1 MVFMTKLKFVFLM
14 IFLATIFSFFLLN
27 ELGKTASPILKRYV
41 NIEAKRFASNVIN
54 SSVNE
59 IIEEEMTDDLFKL
72 NSNNG
77 KVEILDYN
85 TKQVNHLLSKVNKE
99 IHNRLTNLEDGKIK
113 ELAISS
119 GFKMEKFSKNGVI
132 CKVPIG

>member
-1 MVFMTKLKFVFLM
+1 M
-14 IFLATIFSFFLLN
+14 
-27 ELGKTASPILKRYV
+27 
-41 NIEAKRFASNVIN
+41 IN

-59 IIEEEMTDDLFKL
+59 IIEEEMTEDLFKL

-85 TKQVNHLLSKVNKE
+85 TKKVNHLLSKVNKE

-119 GFKMEKFSKNGVI
+119 GFKMEKLPKTE
-132 CKVPIG
+132 